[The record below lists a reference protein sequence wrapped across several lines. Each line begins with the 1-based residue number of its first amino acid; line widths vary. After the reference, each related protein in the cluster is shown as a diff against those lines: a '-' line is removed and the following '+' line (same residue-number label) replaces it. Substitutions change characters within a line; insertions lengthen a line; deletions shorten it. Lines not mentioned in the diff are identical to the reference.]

1 LNLKDRGARPAL
13 VEIDESTGNEAPSAD
28 MRFSGHTLLRGSKH
42 MKRLAFAIGGAAVL
56 SLGLALGAC
65 SGSNQDAVNNAELNQ
80 PSAEDLNALSN
91 QAAMDAANSD
101 AAALGNA
108 ATTSE
113 NAAAEDNGTNPT
125 DAEEQNVS
133 GM

>member
-1 LNLKDRGARPAL
+1 
-13 VEIDESTGNEAPSAD
+13 
-28 MRFSGHTLLRGSKH
+28 
-42 MKRLAFAIGGAAVL
+42 MKRLAFAIGSAAVL

-65 SGSNQDAVNNAELNQ
+65 SGSNEDAVNNAELNQ
-80 PSAEDLNALSN
+80 PTAEDLNALSN

-101 AAALGNA
+101 SAALGNA

-113 NAAAEDNGTNPT
+113 NAAAQDNATNPT
-125 DAEEQNVS
+125 DDEEQNVS